1 MTPEDTVVLPLAG
14 IRVLDLTALLPGPA
28 CSWYLADMGADVIRV
43 QEPPAARARRRG
55 TTAEDLVER
64 RAGAIYNRNK
74 RSLALDL
81 KDERGRA
88 VFYRLVDQADVV
100 LEAFRPGVAAR
111 LGIDY
116 PTLAARNPRLIYA
129 SISAYGP
136 EGPLRDAPGFDPC
149 ACALAGLVA
158 VSSDRHGEPVV
169 FGVPVADIAAG
180 LHAAFGIVC
189 ALRARDATG
198 QGQHVDVSLLDAA
211 MAFMGLHAARYF
223 QTGIVTRR
231 DHVSLTVLPPL
242 RTKDGRYIV
251 VVPEEPKHWAG
262 LCHALGHPE
271 WLDAQHAAPER
282 RRAVRQ
288 ALEAA
293 AATLTRD
300 EWLALGRAH
309 DLPVAPVL
317 EVDEV
322 FAHPQVQARRL
333 VLGINE
339 SAGVPS
345 RQLGF
350 PIKLD
355 RTPPRYRG
363 PAPAR
368 GAHTDA
374 ILAEAGLDAAEIAAL
389 RAAGVVA

>member
-1 MTPEDTVVLPLAG
+1 MALPLDG
-14 IRVLDLTALLPGPA
+14 ICVLDLTTLLPGPS

-43 QEPPAARARRRG
+43 QEPPAIRARRRG
-55 TTAEDLVER
+55 TTVEDLVER

-81 KDERGRA
+81 KDTRGRA
-88 VFYRLVDQADVV
+88 VFYRLAERADVV

-149 ACALAGLVA
+149 ACALAGLLA
-158 VSSDRHGEPVV
+158 VSGDRQGEPVV
-169 FGVPVADIAAG
+169 FGVPLADIAAG
-180 LHAAFGIVC
+180 LHTAFGIVC
-189 ALRARDATG
+189 ALRVRDATG
-198 QGQHVDVSLLDAA
+198 QGQRVEVSLLDAA
-211 MAFMGLHAARYF
+211 MAFMGMHAARYF
-223 QTGIVTRR
+223 QTGVATRR
-231 DHVSLTVLPPL
+231 DLASLTVLPPL
-242 RTKDGRYIV
+242 QTRDGRYVV

-262 LCHALGHPE
+262 LCRALGHPE

-282 RRAVRQ
+282 RRAVRE
-288 ALEAA
+288 ALAA
-293 AATLTRD
+293 AAAALTRD

-322 FAHPQVQARRL
+322 FAHPQVHARRL
-333 VLGINE
+333 VLDVVDA
-339 SAGVPS
+339 AGRPS

-350 PIKLD
+350 PVKLD
-355 RTPPRYRG
+355 RTPPTYRR

-368 GAHTDA
+368 GEHSDV
-374 ILAEAGLDAAEIAAL
+374 ILAEAGFEAAEIAAL